1 MNFWAFLSHAA
12 WTLSILLF
20 AWILVDALRV
30 SRRYSDDFLMSST
43 EGSE

>member
-1 MNFWAFLSHAA
+1 MNFWSLLSQAA
-12 WTLSILLF
+12 WALAILLF

-30 SRRYSDDFLMSST
+30 SREYDDDFLMSST